1 LSPLQDRSIANHSL
15 IRHNTGMTD
24 EHFRALRQL
33 ILEQSLK
40 IEELALAVRTMQRRI
55 EELAGA
61 DHGYPEVEVSSAI
74 LSTDQLD
81 ELLKTRQSRGQ
92 DTDN

>member
-1 LSPLQDRSIANHSL
+1 
-15 IRHNTGMTD
+15 MTD

-33 ILEQSLK
+33 ILELSLK

-55 EELAGA
+55 EELAGT
-61 DHGYPEVEVSSAI
+61 DHGYPEVEVSSTI

-81 ELLKTRQSRGQ
+81 ELLKTRQSRGPRS
-92 DTDN
+92 DS